1 MIMNGITVE
10 TECPLSSYEKRDDV
24 TYPEVVHETY
34 FSTTTGLDRG
44 ANVVLPP
51 NYNASKKYPVLY
63 LLHGIFGN
71 EFVHLQDGDR
81 KLLELL
87 GNLTADG
94 LAEEMIVVLPH
105 MYATSDPNQQPAF
118 TVEATKPYDN
128 FINDLVTDLMP
139 FIAGKYSVYT
149 DRDHQAV
156 AGFSMG
162 GRESLFIGFTR
173 PDLFNYIG
181 AIAPAPGATPAQDWA
196 MTHPG
201 QMQEHEMTFAGKDY
215 AAKLVMVCCGS
226 NDVTQNPLFSFHRL
240 PSVRFVPRNVLIISL
255 PKIRKAA
262 VNISR
267 SWLRY
272 PYFLRD
278 VTGKMRLR
286 CWPAPKRPV
295 P

>member
-1 MIMNGITVE
+1 MIMNGITIE
-10 TECPLSSYEKRDDV
+10 TECPFSSYEKRDDV
-24 TYPEVVHETY
+24 VYPEVVHETY

-51 NYNASKKYPVLY
+51 NYDASKKYPVLY
-63 LLHGIFGN
+63 LLHGIFGD
-71 EFVHLQDGDR
+71 EYVHLRDGDR

-94 LAEEMIVVLPH
+94 LCEEMVVVLPH
-105 MYATSDPNQQPAF
+105 MYASSDPNQQPAF
-118 TVEATKPYDN
+118 NLEAVQPYDN

-149 DRDHQAV
+149 DREHQAI

-201 QMQEHEMTFAGKDY
+201 QMQEHEMTFAGKEY
-215 AAKLVMVCCGS
+215 AARLVMVCCGS
-226 NDVTQNPLFSFHRL
+226 KDGTVGRFPLGYHNIL
-240 PSVRFVPRNVLIISL
+240 DTNQVPHTWFEIPEAEHNATA
-255 PKIRKAA
+255 IRPGLY
-262 VNISR
+262 NY
-267 SWLRY
+267 LRAI
-272 PYFLRD
+272 F
-278 VTGKMRLR
+278 K
-286 CWPAPKRPV
+286 
-295 P
+295 